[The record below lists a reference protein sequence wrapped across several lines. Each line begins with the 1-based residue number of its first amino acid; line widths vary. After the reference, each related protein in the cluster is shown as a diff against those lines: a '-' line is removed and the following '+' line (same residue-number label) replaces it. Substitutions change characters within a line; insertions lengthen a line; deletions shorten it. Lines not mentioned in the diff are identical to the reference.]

1 MEKET
6 LKLIADEHGLHS
18 QCRQAVEEMAELTQA
33 ITKFWRYEGDNPTVF
48 KLCREHI
55 IEELA
60 DVEIMILQLKYLFK
74 CEDAVEK
81 IKAEKV
87 ERELGRMI
95 AHNDSILRQ
104 KVTENIKDFKDEMR

>member
-6 LKLIADEHGLHS
+6 LKLIADEYGLHP

-33 ITKFWRYEGDNPTVF
+33 ITKFWRYRGDNHTEIS
-48 KLCREHI
+48 LYRDNI

-60 DVEIMILQLKYLFK
+60 DVEIMILQLKYLFQ

-95 AHNDSILRQ
+95 ARNDSILRK
-104 KVTENIKDFKDEMR
+104 KVMENIKDFKDEMR

>member
-6 LKLIADEHGLHS
+6 LKLIADEYGLHS

-33 ITKFWRYEGDNPTVF
+33 ITKFWRYKGVNQTEIS
-48 KLCREHI
+48 LYREHI

-60 DVEIMILQLKYLFK
+60 DVEVMILQLKYLFK

-95 AHNDSILRQ
+95 ARNDSILRR
-104 KVTENIKDFKDEMR
+104 KVTENIKEFKGEMR

>member
-6 LKLIADEHGLHS
+6 LKLIADEYGLHP

-33 ITKFWRYEGDNPTVF
+33 ITKFWRYEGTNHTEIQIY
-48 KLCREHI
+48 REHI

-60 DVEIMILQLKYLFK
+60 DVEVMILQLKYLFK

-95 AHNDSILRQ
+95 ARNDSILRR
-104 KVTENIKDFKDEMR
+104 KVTENIKEFKDEMR